1 MIAKISTG
9 FLQTALIVVVL
20 LASLFAQAKK
30 ELRARDLFLAGA
42 QPTDTSESVG
52 AKSDKTVKA
61 ASPLGLRYSIVK
73 QVGGESVEVDPESVF
88 RSGDRIRLNVQAND
102 NGYLYIVLRGS
113 SGRWSPLFPSKE
125 ILSGDNRVKK
135 GGEYEIPLGSV
146 WFAFD
151 EQPGTEKLFIV
162 LARQPEPDFERL
174 VQSLRHDNSSQVSKS
189 GGAKKADKEDE
200 ASVQVVA
207 SLDDGTVGKVRGQ
220 VRSRDL
226 VFQKVDE
233 TTPGSKKEQAVYIVN
248 RTGSPDSRV
257 VVDVSLNHQ

>member
-1 MIAKISTG
+1 MNSQRALQ
-9 FLQTALIVVVL
+9 FLQTCLTLIAL
-20 LASLFAQAKK
+20 LANGSAQAGK
-30 ELRARDLFLAGA
+30 ELRARDLFLSGSQSAD
-42 QPTDTSESVG
+42 PSRPVG
-52 AKSDKTVKA
+52 AKSDKTVKGP
-61 ASPLGLRYSIVK
+61 SPLGLRYSIVK
-73 QVGGESVEVDPESVF
+73 QIDGESIEVDPESVF

-151 EQPGTEKLFIV
+151 EQQGTEKLFIV
-162 LARQPEPDFERL
+162 LARQPEPDFEKL
-174 VQSLRHDNSSQVSKS
+174 VQSLRRESPPQQAKS
-189 GGAKKADKEDE
+189 DGNQKADQNDE
-200 ASVQVVA
+200 GSVQVVA

-233 TTPGSKKEQAVYIVN
+233 TTPGGKKEQAVYIVN
-248 RTGSPDSRV
+248 RTGSTDSRV
-257 VVDVSLNHQ
+257 VVDVFLNHQ